1 MMRTALKIVSGSLL
15 LAILGAG
22 LWWHINGLHFLY
34 SQFSPSTEQIIGDQE
49 VPRELSAAKWRAD
62 LDSLEQILQQRLIYF
77 EDAYGSRRLARRLD
91 SLKRLVPTQTRA
103 ERVLS
108 VARLLDLPAPGTRHT
123 TLPFIQRP
131 ISWSILP
138 MRIFEFD
145 DGYYVVHAKE
155 KSLIGNE
162 VLAIGGTPADS
173 VAAVLA
179 PWGIM
184 SFAEPLRAIGVV
196 DQTGEIPVRMRAAD
210 GRRFTRDF
218 GPKGAW
224 SFSTFLYEKSLQEP
238 VKGKWSPANTHPRAR
253 EYWLSY
259 RDSTDLLYVQFNS
272 VQNASPD
279 WTIADLADSLRTIA
293 DARPVDKVAL
303 DLRNN
308 GGGNFDLLEP
318 LVDVLGSHPKI
329 DRPSTLYTLLS
340 RKTFSAAGTLAME
353 LERRT
358 KTVFVGEPGSFAPN
372 SWGDIVPFL
381 LPNSKLVG
389 NVSYRYW
396 QTGLPNSPR
405 TRLVPDI
412 PVPLTSDQ
420 HFSDIDS
427 AMIAVRQHEPAPRES
442 ISLTEAER
450 ASFTGIYRLSPIH
463 RAQVIDTGDGLRF
476 HIERGRPESGLHPFV
491 ESDLHPFS
499 PTRLATDV
507 TGAYLERRP
516 GSTELTLAWK
526 DTTYVLT
533 LVDSTYTLPT
543 EDLRAGRFERAA
555 ERLRAAQSSGFKLDS
570 WVARALMARADTLEE
585 KGRPNDALRPA
596 RLAVELFPQSH
607 WAHSHLGDVY
617 KALGRTE
624 EAALAFQRVQAL
636 SPTRAEAMREERR
649 SLKPTGGGERE

>member
-1 MMRTALKIVSGSLL
+1 MRTVLKALGSILL
-15 LAILGAG
+15 LAVLAAG
-22 LWWHINGLHFLY
+22 LWWHVNGLHFLY
-34 SQFSPSTEQIIGDQE
+34 GQFSPSTEQIIGDQE

-62 LDSLEQILQQRLIYF
+62 LDSLGRTLQQRLIYF
-77 EDAYGSRRLARRLD
+77 EDAYGSRRLARRVD
-91 SLKRLVPTQTRA
+91 SLKHLVPDQTRA
-103 ERVLS
+103 ERILS

-173 VAAVLA
+173 VAGALA

-184 SFAEPLRAIGVV
+184 SFAEPLRAVGVV
-196 DQTGEIPVRMRAAD
+196 KQTSEILVRMRAPNGHA
-210 GRRFTRDF
+210 FTRAF
-218 GPKGAW
+218 GPEGAW
-224 SFSTFLYEKSLQEP
+224 SLSTFLYEKSLQEP
-238 VKGKWSPANTHPRAR
+238 VKGKWSPANTRPRAR
-253 EYWLSY
+253 DYWLSY

-272 VQNASPD
+272 VQNAPND

-308 GGGNFDLLEP
+308 GGGNHGLLEP

-358 KTVFVGEPGSFAPN
+358 KAVFVGEPGSFAPN
-372 SWGDIVPFL
+372 SWGDTVPVL
-381 LPNSKLVG
+381 LPHSRLVG

-396 QTGLPNSPR
+396 QTGLPGSPR

-420 HFSDIDS
+420 HFSGVDS

-442 ISLTEAER
+442 VSLTDTER
-450 ASFTGIYRLSPIH
+450 ASFTGTYRLSPLH

-476 HIERGRPESGLHPFV
+476 HVDRGRPASGLHPFV
-491 ESDLHPFS
+491 ESDLHPLS

-516 GSTELTLAWK
+516 ASSELTLAWK

-533 LVDSTYTLPT
+533 PVDSTYALPT

-555 ERLRAAQSSGFKLDS
+555 KRLRVAQSSGFKLDS
-570 WVARALMARADTLEE
+570 WVTRSLTSRADTLE
-585 KGRPNDALRPA
+585 KRGRPNDALRPA

-607 WAHSHLGDVY
+607 WAYSHLGHIY
-617 KALGRTE
+617 KAIGRTE
-624 EAALAFQRVQAL
+624 EAARAL
-636 SPTRAEAMREERR
+636 RKVKMLNPSREEAIQEELQF
-649 SLKPTGGGERE
+649 LKQTGENETQ

>member
-1 MMRTALKIVSGSLL
+1 MRTVLKALGSTLL
-15 LAILGAG
+15 LAVLAAG

-34 SQFSPSTEQIIGDQE
+34 GQFSPSSEQIIGDQE
-49 VPRELSAAKWRAD
+49 VPRTLSAAKWRAD
-62 LDSLEQILQQRLIYF
+62 LDSLAQILRQRLIYL
-77 EDAYGSRRLARRLD
+77 EDAYGSRRLARRID
-91 SLKRLVPTQTRA
+91 SLKRRMPEQTRA

-173 VAAVLA
+173 VAAALA

-184 SFAEPLRAIGVV
+184 SFAEPFRAVGVA
-196 DQTGEIPVRMRAAD
+196 DQTGEIPVRMRAPD
-210 GRRFTRDF
+210 GRTFTRDF

-224 SFSTFLYEKSLQEP
+224 SLSTFLYEKSLQEP

-253 EYWLSY
+253 NYWLSY

-272 VQNASPD
+272 VQNAPND

-358 KTVFVGEPGSFAPN
+358 KAVFVGEPGSFAPN
-372 SWGDIVPFL
+372 SWGDTVPFL

-396 QTGLPNSPR
+396 QTGLPGSPR

-420 HFSDIDS
+420 HFSDTDS
-427 AMIAVRQHEPAPRES
+427 AMIAVRQPESAPRES
-442 ISLTEAER
+442 VTLTDAER
-450 ASFTGIYRLSPIH
+450 ASFTGTYRLSPIH
-463 RAQVIDTGDGLRF
+463 RAQVTDTGDGLRF
-476 HIERGRPESGLHPFV
+476 HVDRGRPASGLHPFV
-491 ESDLHPFS
+491 ESDLHPLS

-533 LVDSTYTLPT
+533 PVDSTYTLPT

-570 WVARALMARADTLEE
+570 WVARALMARADTLE
-585 KGRPNDALRPA
+585 KRGRPNDALRPA
-596 RLAVELFPQSH
+596 QLAVELFPQSH

-617 KALGRTE
+617 KALGRTGEADRAFRKVKMLNPARE
-624 EAALAFQRVQAL
+624 EAIQDELQL
-636 SPTRAEAMREERR
+636 
-649 SLKPTGGGERE
+649 LKQTGENETQ